1 MRERPRQRRG
11 APVIERVLAEALAEL
26 AAVGHARFSIPAVA
40 ARAGLNKTS
49 VYRRWPTKEALIG
62 AALAGALG
70 HDAPLPDTGSLRT
83 DLLAFVTTAAAWAES
98 PVGMAVL
105 RTLQAEGPD
114 DAAMRELLAGTQ
126 RDRTTGPVALFRR
139 AQARGE
145 LAADA
150 DVAMALTVFAGA
162 IHHRRFVE
170 RAAATPA
177 FLRRLVALV
186 LDGLGGGSPP
196 PKPGRR
202 RGPSPRSA

>member
-1 MRERPRQRRG
+1 MRQRPRQRRG
-11 APVIERVLAEALAEL
+11 APVIERVLTEALEEL

-49 VYRRWPTKEALIG
+49 VYRRWPTKAALIG

-70 HDAPLPDTGSLRT
+70 HDAPLPDTGALRT
-83 DLLAFVTTAAAWAES
+83 DLLAFVTAAAAWAES
-98 PVGMAVL
+98 PLGMAVL
-105 RTLQAEGPD
+105 RTLQTEGPD
-114 DAAMRELLAGTQ
+114 DAVMRELLGGTL
-126 RDRTTGPVALFRR
+126 RRRTTGPLALFRR

-186 LDGLGGGSPP
+186 LDGLCGGSPP
-196 PKPGRR
+196 TASPARR
-202 RGPSPRSA
+202 RSRRGV